1 MLRPWTGAGC
11 SARPARRRHAPRPAG
26 EPPARLAGRLALL
39 QVSIYLVQELL
50 ERAAAGIPIGG
61 PVDGRLL
68 STGVLVQVLVAAL
81 IAAVLAWAGRV
92 AEVAGRA
99 MRRRSPLRP
108 AGHPARP
115 RPSSW
120 VRPAQ
125 LLAAGLGGRAPPAR

>member
-1 MLRPWTGAGC
+1 
-11 SARPARRRHAPRPAG
+11 
-26 EPPARLAGRLALL
+26 
-39 QVSIYLVQELL
+39 VSIYLVQELL

-115 RPSSW
+115 RPASW